1 MRIVTVILCF
11 AFLLTGCASDV
22 FETVGD
28 SVDVEVMA
36 EPATLLMELPH
47 SAASPVMEG
56 ASGTLYFCDG
66 YEIMVETLTS
76 GNLDATIRTL
86 TGFSKE
92 DVQLVETKRSGVA
105 CYEAV
110 WSAAGEAGDQ
120 VGRVM
125 VLDDGMYHYCIS
137 FLTAADDAAD
147 CAAEWRSVLDSV
159 GLAES

>member
-11 AFLLTGCASDV
+11 AFLLTGCATDV

-66 YEIMVETLTS
+66 YEIMVET
-76 GNLDATIRTL
+76 IQTL
-86 TGFSKE
+86 TGFSRE

-147 CAAEWRSVLDSV
+147 CAAEWQSVLDSV